1 MKRGIAR
8 RGKLVSPPKVVWIR
22 VVIGTVPPTKA
33 YTREQPPR
41 ATVMGAE
48 MHNRR
53 IKAPRKMIIGFLLS
67 HRDG

>member
-1 MKRGIAR
+1 MKRGMAR
-8 RGKLVSPPKVVWIR
+8 RGKLVRPPKVVWIR

-48 MHNRR
+48 MHNNI
-53 IKAPRKMIIGFLLS
+53 IKAARKMITGLLLS
-67 HRDG
+67 HPD